1 MPTLRELEAVF
12 VRYTGED
19 GKLMHVGEP
28 PDVTLE
34 QADAVMFLCPKCFI
48 ANGGPV
54 RTHRVICNRPRVPQR
69 PGIYVG
75 PGRWEFSGTG
85 IDDLVLTAGSSS
97 VKLEGGCQ
105 WHGFVGSSGVPPG
118 HAA

>member
-12 VRYTGED
+12 IRYEGED
-19 GKLMHVGEP
+19 GRSMYYGDP
-28 PDVTLE
+28 PDVTIE
-34 QADAVMFLCPKCFI
+34 QADAVMFLCPKCY
-48 ANGGPV
+48 AENGGSV
-54 RTHRVICNRPRVPQR
+54 GTHRVICNRPRVPVIE
-69 PGIYVG
+69 GKYVG

-97 VKLEGGCQ
+97 VLLTAGCQ
-105 WHGFVGSSGVPPG
+105 WHGFVGNGGVPPG